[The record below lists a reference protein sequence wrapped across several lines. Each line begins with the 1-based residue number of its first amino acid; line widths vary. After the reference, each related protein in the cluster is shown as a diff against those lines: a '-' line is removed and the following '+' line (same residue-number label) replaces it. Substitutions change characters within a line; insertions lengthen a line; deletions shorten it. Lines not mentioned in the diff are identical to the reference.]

1 MMNEVKLTL
10 AISPYDHVEDLVT
23 GRIVPDGIKLTA
35 LTLPIEE
42 IFFRFLKHREWD
54 VSELSFGKYASLVSQ
69 GDESLT
75 AIPVFPSRIHRHSSV
90 YVRRDGPVRTP
101 ADLAGKRIGLPEWAQ
116 TAAVY
121 SRGFLTH
128 QYDIDLASI
137 EWVQAGVDQPG
148 RNEKVRL
155 RLPEGITLAPVMD
168 ATLSDMLRDGRLD
181 AVLSARPPRCF
192 QEKHP
197 SIRRLFENFLEVEA
211 AYYDETGIFP
221 IMHVIAIRRE
231 VLERH
236 PWAAMNLFKAFDEA
250 KNRSLERALDAT
262 ASRFPIPWS
271 FVHAQRAQS
280 RFGRD
285 YWPYGIDDNRP
296 TLDAFLQYAYE
307 QGVCHRRLAV
317 EELFP
322 KQMQTTVKV

>member
-1 MMNEVKLTL
+1 MDPLPLVL
-10 AISPYDHVEDLVT
+10 AISEYDHVRDLIC
-23 GRIVPDGIKLTA
+23 GRVVPEGMRLICLN
-35 LTLPIEE
+35 LPIEE
-42 IFFRFLKHREWD
+42 IFHRFIINREWD
-54 VSELSFGKYASLVSQ
+54 VSEMSMAKYVSLISQNDTSLS
-69 GDESLT
+69 
-75 AIPVFPSRIHRHSSV
+75 AIPVFPSRVFRHSSL
-90 YVRRDGPVRTP
+90 YVRRDGPVRAP
-101 ADLAGKRIGLPEWAQ
+101 ADLVGRRVGVPEWAQ

-121 SRGFLTH
+121 SRGFLTR

-271 FVHAQRAQS
+271 YVHAQRAQS

>member
-1 MMNEVKLTL
+1 MDPLPLVL
-10 AISPYDHVEDLVT
+10 AISEYDHVRDLIS
-23 GRIVPDGIKLTA
+23 GRVVPEGMRLICLN
-35 LTLPIEE
+35 LPIEE
-42 IFFRFLKHREWD
+42 IFHRFIINREWD
-54 VSELSFGKYASLVSQ
+54 VSEMSMAKYVSLISQNDTSLS
-69 GDESLT
+69 
-75 AIPVFPSRIHRHSSV
+75 AIPVFPSRVFRHSSL
-90 YVRRDGPVRTP
+90 YVRRDGPVRAP
-101 ADLAGKRIGLPEWAQ
+101 ADLVGRRVGVPEWAQ

-121 SRGFLTH
+121 SRGFLTR

-250 KNRSLERALDAT
+250 KNCSLERALDAT

-271 FVHAQRAQS
+271 YVHAQRAQS

>member
-1 MMNEVKLTL
+1 MDPLPLVL
-10 AISPYDHVEDLVT
+10 AISEYDHVRDLIS
-23 GRIVPDGIKLTA
+23 GRVVPEGMRLICLN
-35 LTLPIEE
+35 LPIEE
-42 IFFRFLKHREWD
+42 IFHRFIINREWD
-54 VSELSFGKYASLVSQ
+54 VSEMSMAKYVSLISQNDTSLS
-69 GDESLT
+69 
-75 AIPVFPSRIHRHSSV
+75 AIPVFPSRVFRHSSL
-90 YVRRDGPVRTP
+90 YVRRDGPVRAP
-101 ADLAGKRIGLPEWAQ
+101 ADLVGRRVGVPEWAQ

-250 KNRSLERALDAT
+250 KNRSLERALDVT

-271 FVHAQRAQS
+271 NVHAQRAQS

>member
-1 MMNEVKLTL
+1 MDPLPLVL
-10 AISPYDHVEDLVT
+10 AISEYDHVRDLIS
-23 GRIVPDGIKLTA
+23 GRVVPEGMRLICLN
-35 LTLPIEE
+35 LPIEE
-42 IFFRFLKHREWD
+42 IFHRFIINREWD
-54 VSELSFGKYASLVSQ
+54 VSEMSMAKYVSLISQNDTSLS
-69 GDESLT
+69 
-75 AIPVFPSRIHRHSSV
+75 AIPVFPSRVFRHSSL
-90 YVRRDGPVRTP
+90 YVRRDGPVRAP
-101 ADLAGKRIGLPEWAQ
+101 ADLVGRRVGVPEWAQ
-116 TAAVY
+116 TSAVY
-121 SRGFLTH
+121 SRGFLTR

-271 FVHAQRAQS
+271 YVHAQRAQS

>member
-1 MMNEVKLTL
+1 MDPLPLVL
-10 AISPYDHVEDLVT
+10 AISEYDHVRDLIS
-23 GRIVPDGIKLTA
+23 GRVVPEGMRLTC
-35 LTLPIEE
+35 LNLPIEE
-42 IFFRFLKHREWD
+42 IFHRFIINREWD
-54 VSELSFGKYASLVSQ
+54 VSEMSMAKYVSLISQNDTSLS
-69 GDESLT
+69 
-75 AIPVFPSRIHRHSSV
+75 AIPVFPSRVFRHSSL
-90 YVRRDGPVRTP
+90 YVRRDGPVRAP
-101 ADLAGKRIGLPEWAQ
+101 ADLVGRRVGVPEWAQ

-121 SRGFLTH
+121 SRGFLTR

-155 RLPEGITLAPVMD
+155 RLPEGITLAPVID

-271 FVHAQRAQS
+271 YVHAQRAQS

>member
-1 MMNEVKLTL
+1 MDPLPLVL
-10 AISPYDHVEDLVT
+10 AISEYDHVRDLIS
-23 GRIVPDGIKLTA
+23 GRVVPEGMRLICLN
-35 LTLPIEE
+35 LPIEE
-42 IFFRFLKHREWD
+42 IFHRFIINREWD
-54 VSELSFGKYASLVSQ
+54 VSEMSMAKYVSLISQNDTSLS
-69 GDESLT
+69 
-75 AIPVFPSRIHRHSSV
+75 AIPVFPSRVFRHSSL
-90 YVRRDGPVRTP
+90 YVRRDGPVRAP
-101 ADLAGKRIGLPEWAQ
+101 ADLVGRRVGVPEWAQ

-121 SRGFLTH
+121 SRGFLTR

-155 RLPEGITLAPVMD
+155 RLPEGITLAPVID
-168 ATLSDMLRDGRLD
+168 STLSDMLRDGRLD

-271 FVHAQRAQS
+271 YVHAQRAQS